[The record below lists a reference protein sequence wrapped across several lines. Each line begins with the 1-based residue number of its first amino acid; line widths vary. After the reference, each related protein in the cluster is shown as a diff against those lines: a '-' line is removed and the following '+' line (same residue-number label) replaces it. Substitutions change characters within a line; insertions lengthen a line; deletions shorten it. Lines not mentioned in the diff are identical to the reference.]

1 MRTEPR
7 ITCDICGRD
16 ITGDYS
22 RATFVRRPIGYIQ
35 YGWKVRAK
43 FDLCERCSGDVE
55 RFINERRG
63 TVGNRD

>member
-1 MRTEPR
+1 MRTKPR

-16 ITGDYS
+16 ITRDYA
-22 RATFVRRPIGYIQ
+22 RATFTRKSICYIQ
-35 YGWKVRAK
+35 DGWKVRAK

-55 RFINERRG
+55 RFINERSK